1 MDSTLKRLMTKMPPP
16 PDPTGRNV
24 DWERSEAEIGLT
36 YPASFKEFIGV
47 YGASIWF
54 DNLTPLYP
62 ELTSYKD
69 AKTFLAAVKAKLQL
83 LVKYKILDEKYHEVA
98 MPLYP
103 EEGGL
108 FPFLADY
115 NGWEYFWQTTGK
127 NPDKWPVV
135 CWKMGPIVLLGRI
148 TIAKMILDF
157 LERKPRMIAVWG
169 DIRDYEPERIRLD
182 RWIPPKP
189 SKRSRR

>member
-1 MDSTLKRLMTKMPPP
+1 MDPALKRLMKKMRPP

-24 DWERSEAEIGLT
+24 DWERSERGIGLT
-36 YPASFKEFIGV
+36 YPTSFKDFIGV

-54 DNLTPLYP
+54 DNLTLFYP
-62 ELTSYKD
+62 ERKSYKSV
-69 AKTFLAAVKAKLQL
+69 KTFLGAVKARLQL
-83 LVKYKILDEKYHEVA
+83 LVKYTILDEEYNEVV

-115 NGWEYFWQTTGK
+115 NGYEFFWQTTGK

-135 CWKMGPIVLLGRI
+135 CWKMGPIVLLGRMS
-148 TIAKMILDF
+148 IAKMILDF
-157 LERKPRMIAVWG
+157 LERKPRMVGVWG
-169 DIRDYEPERIRLD
+169 DIRLYEPERIRVD

-189 SKRSRR
+189 SKRRRR